1 MGVKRVIAVALLTAA
16 IGVAN
21 PVSVGAAGAA
31 PAFALA
37 SLAGPQVSL
46 AQHRGKI
53 VLVNFWATWCIPCRV
68 EMPWLMDLQKTFG
81 TDLVVLGIAM
91 DEDGAKAVAPFV
103 QRHGLTFPILL
114 GNDAVAN
121 AYDVEAMP
129 ATVLIDRAG
138 QQVSRTDGPFELKTM
153 QRAIQALRDQKIA
166 VLSAL
171 AAPQVGG
178 IR

>member
-1 MGVKRVIAVALLTAA
+1 MTMNAQRRPAATLSATEEMEGMGVKRVIAVALLTAA

-53 VLVNFWATWCIPCRV
+53 VLVNFWATWC
-68 EMPWLMDLQKTFG
+68 
-81 TDLVVLGIAM
+81 
-91 DEDGAKAVAPFV
+91 KAVAPFV